1 MQKWGS
7 NNSEAIRTPCVCQRD
22 EQATSPCLIPVSA
35 SNPLK
40 RPPSRSSTV
49 PHSHLRIYN
58 KLLNHSLCSANFILW
73 IHDRITWRPLTRSE
87 LYVTPD
93 LHPPEDHLKQK
104 ESSWNSRY
112 ITFLVSNLLM
122 NWVFQEPWS
131 QRVVLVCNL
140 SHNSEPKEDVS
151 LKLVWAT

>member
-7 NNSEAIRTPCVCQRD
+7 NNSEAIQTPW
-22 EQATSPCLIPVSA
+22 EQATFPCLIPVSA

-40 RPPSRSSTV
+40 RPQSRSSTV

-58 KLLNHSLCSANFILW
+58 KLLNHPLCSANFILW
-73 IHDRITWRPLTRSE
+73 IHNRITWRPLTWSE
-87 LYVTPD
+87 LYMTPR
-93 LHPPEDHLKQK
+93 PPSPRRPLETRGKFLELKIPNFSGIK
-104 ESSWNSRY
+104 SPNE
-112 ITFLVSNLLM
+112 L
-122 NWVFQEPWS
+122 VFQEPWN

-151 LKLVWAT
+151 LKLVWAI